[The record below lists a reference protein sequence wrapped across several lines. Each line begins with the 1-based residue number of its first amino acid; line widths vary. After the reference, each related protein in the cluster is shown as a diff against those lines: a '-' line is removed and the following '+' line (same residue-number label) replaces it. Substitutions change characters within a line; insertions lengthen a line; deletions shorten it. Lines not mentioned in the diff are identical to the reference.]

1 VTESPRPPGPRPPG
15 PHLPDP
21 LTLLPAVDVAGGQ
34 AVRLVQGAAGTET
47 GYGDPLDAALAW
59 QDAGARWIHLVD
71 LDAAFGRGS
80 NSELLA
86 SITGRLDVA
95 VELSGGIRDDASL
108 TAALATGCARVVI
121 GTAALENP
129 GWVRSVIA
137 EHGERIAVGLDVR
150 GTRLAARGWTTE
162 SGELDEALER
172 LESDGCRRYVVTDI
186 TKDGMLSGPNLALL
200 RRVCARTDRPV
211 IASGGVSSLADLEAI
226 AGLRPAGVEGAIVGK
241 ALYAGAFTLRQAL
254 NAVDAATVV
263 DDTRRTAW
271 ITHAGSGHPKAAD

>member
-1 VTESPRPPGPRPPG
+1 MEHLGPPSPRPPE
-15 PHLPDP
+15 P
-21 LTLLPAVDVAGGQ
+21 LILLPAVDVAGGQ

-80 NSELLA
+80 NSALLA
-86 SITGRLDVA
+86 SIAARLDVA

-129 GWVRSVIA
+129 GWAASVIA

-162 SGELDEALER
+162 GGELDEALEL
-172 LESDGCRRYVVTDI
+172 LESGGCRRYVVTDI
-186 TKDGMLSGPNLALL
+186 MRDGMLRGPNLDLL

-211 IASGGVSSLADLEAI
+211 IASGGVSSLADLQAI

-254 NAVDAATVV
+254 TAVAAT
-263 DDTRRTAW
+263 AG
-271 ITHAGSGHPKAAD
+271 AGSGPLGS

>member
-1 VTESPRPPGPRPPG
+1 VTVFPRPPDSRPPDSRPPDPRPPHPRLRG
-15 PHLPDP
+15 PEP
-21 LTLLPAVDVAGGQ
+21 LVLLPAVDVAGGQ

-80 NSELLA
+80 NSALLA
-86 SITGRLDVA
+86 SIVRRLDVA

-108 TAALATGCARVVI
+108 AAALATGCARVVI

-129 GWVRSVIA
+129 GWVRAVIA
-137 EHGERIAVGLDVR
+137 GHGERIAVGLDVR
-150 GTRLAARGWTTE
+150 GTRLAARGWTSE
-162 SGELDEALER
+162 GGELDDALER

-186 TKDGMLSGPNLALL
+186 MKDGMLRGPNLGLL

-241 ALYAGAFTLRQAL
+241 ALYAGAFTLQQAL
-254 NAVDAATVV
+254 NAMHAATV
-263 DDTRRTAW
+263 A
-271 ITHAGSGHPKAAD
+271 